1 MDCCWLDL
9 EVTILARELGLK
21 IELDDVPV
29 ALLQS
34 SWGGSFLWSFFSHRF
49 EQRIPKVK
57 SLVPEKLQQ
66 WRAWKSDKLIMIEE
80 KSFDGRNNKTK
91 VGCSRWQEVGRCLR
105 GGEIF

>member
-1 MDCCWLDL
+1 MDWPWLNL

-34 SWGGSFLWSFFSHRF
+34 SWGGGVSFIFPDRLIGLNF

-80 KSFDGRNNKTK
+80 KSSAGRNNKTK
-91 VGCSRWQEVGRCLR
+91 VGCARWQEVGRCLR
-105 GGEIF
+105 